1 MHIVLTSKYN
11 SLLKKSNRLYLLI
24 VLKKSKRL
32 YLLIVLKRGKRLYLL
47 IVLKKQVI
55 VCAEYFLAC
64 CSFWFTYKCSL
75 RIQWS
80 KTAL

>member
-1 MHIVLTSKYN
+1 MHIVLTLKSN
-11 SLLKKSNRLYLLI
+11 SILKKSKRLYLLI

-32 YLLIVLKRGKRLYLL
+32 YLLIVLKKGKRLYLL

-64 CSFWFTYKCSL
+64 SFWFTYKGSL